1 MRIGNRYRLETQPI
15 ETNVDAEG
23 GVSHEWASLNCRVVD
38 AALGMPVGLV
48 LHVRS
53 GRDGMKYEAWP
64 LYTNKGKPI
73 AEPDDGWGPRY
84 YAAADAVW
92 RDWSKSLPKG
102 MRVKRLIARWL
113 DLLWA
118 VVGILLGFA
127 SALALGAIQG

>member
-15 ETNVDAEG
+15 ETNVDADG
-23 GVSHEWASLNCRVVD
+23 GISHEWASLNCRVVD

-53 GRDGMKYEAWP
+53 GNGMKYEAWP
-64 LYTNKGKPI
+64 LYTNDGKPI
-73 AEPDDGWGPRY
+73 TGPRGGWGPRY

-92 RDWSKSLPKG
+92 SNWNKSLPKC
-102 MRVKRLIARWL
+102 MRAKRLVARWL

-118 VVGILLGFA
+118 LIGISLGFA
-127 SALALGAIQG
+127 SALVLGVVQG